1 MSPSFAPLP
10 ASVDLPSIE
19 QEILERWDKRDVF
32 RRSLEQTAQGEPW
45 IFYEG
50 PPTANGTPGTHHVE
64 ARAFKDLFPRF
75 RTMRGYHVPRRAGW
89 DCHGLPVELAVEKE
103 LGFTSKGDIERYG
116 IAEFNAAC
124 RESALRNVSA
134 FAAMTERMGYWVDLD
149 QAYLTMAPSYVE
161 SVWWSLKVIHDKG
174 LLVED
179 HRVTPY
185 CPRDETPLSDHE
197 VALGYEDTVDPSVYV
212 RFPLTD
218 GRWAGAD
225 MLVWTTTPWT
235 LPSNTAVAVASD
247 VEYARV
253 AARDEGPDLVLADA
267 LVGQVLGDDARITDR
282 ASGAELLGS
291 HYRRPFELLGEDR
304 FAGADG
310 QVTAWRVVHGDHV
323 TTDSGT
329 GLVHM
334 APAFGAEDQQVARA
348 EGLVTVNP
356 VGSNG
361 HFHDDVPLVG
371 GVFFK
376 ATDPSLVA
384 DLRERGVLFRVTDY
398 EHSYPHC
405 WRCHTPLIYYALPS
419 WFIRT
424 TEIRERLLEENEK
437 TAWYPPH
444 IKHGRYGAWLENNVD
459 WALSRKRYWGTPLPV
474 WRNDADPSEVVVV
487 GSLAELGSWAGEDL
501 SELDPHRP
509 YVDDVT
515 FPAPSG
521 TGTMRRVPDVI
532 DVWYDSGAM
541 PFAQWGA
548 PHHHE
553 ADFEAAYP
561 AQYICE
567 AIDQTRGWFYS
578 LMAVGTLVFDRSS
591 YENVVCLGL
600 LLDEQGR
607 KMSKHLG
614 NILDPFELFSTHGA
628 DAVRWLMLAQ
638 GNPWVDRRVGHETLR
653 EIVRKVLLTYWNTAS
668 FLVTYANASEWSP
681 SDAAPA
687 PADRPA
693 MDRWALGE
701 LRATVAEVTEALD
714 DFDSSRA
721 GRAIVAF
728 VDDLSN
734 WYVRRSRRRFWDGD
748 PAALATL
755 HTCVETVSR
764 LMAPFTPFATDY
776 VWTLL
781 QGEGGAGLPEG
792 TPDSVHLAS
801 WPEVTAA
808 PDTAA
813 EHADGEAVLRRQMD
827 LVRRVVELGR
837 STRAASGVRTRQP
850 LARAV
855 VSAPG
860 FGDLASAAAD
870 RPGQERDLLAE
881 IADELNVAAVEI
893 AGSDLV
899 EIEVKPNY
907 RALGKR
913 FGKRTPTVAD
923 AVKASTDAPVDG
935 VLTVTVEDE
944 AVTLSGDEILVSE
957 TPREGW
963 AVRSEGGLSVGLDTE
978 LTEELREAG
987 LLRDVLRFVQDTR
1000 KQLGF
1005 EVSDRIELWWTAGRA
1020 DTARAIRHGTDTV
1033 AAECLAVAVTEG
1045 EGPAELS
1052 AQRSEDLGLTVWAR
1066 VGA

>member
-10 ASVDLPSIE
+10 ASVDLPAIE

-124 RESALRNVSA
+124 RESALKNVSA

-149 QAYLTMAPSYVE
+149 EAYMTMAPRYVE
-161 SVWWSLKVIHDKG
+161 SVWWSLKTIFDKG

-197 VALGYEDTVDPSVYV
+197 VAQGYEDDVDPSVYV

-218 GRWAGAD
+218 GPWAGAD

-235 LPSNTAVAVASD
+235 LPSNTAVAVERS
-247 VEYARV
+247 VVYVRV
-253 AARDEGPDLVLADA
+253 RHGDDDLVLAEDLLA
-267 LVGQVLGDDARITDR
+267 HVLGSDDVEVTARLT
-282 ASGAELLGS
+282 GADLIGS
-291 HYRRPFELLGEDR
+291 HYTRPFELLAGDR
-304 FAGADG
+304 FGDAF
-310 QVTAWRVVHGDHV
+310 RIVHGDHV
-323 TTDSGT
+323 TTDAGT

-334 APAFGAEDQQVARA
+334 APAFGAEDHLVAKN
-348 EGLVTVNP
+348 EGLEMVNP
-356 VGSNG
+356 IGSNG
-361 HFHDDVPLVG
+361 HFLEDVPLVG
-371 GVFFK
+371 GMFFK
-376 ATDPSLVA
+376 AADPTLIA
-384 DLRERGVLFRVTDY
+384 DLEARGVMFRAESY

-424 TEIRERLLEENEK
+424 TAIREELLAENEA
-437 TAWYPPH
+437 TTWYPPH

-459 WALSRKRYWGTPLPV
+459 WALSRKRYWGTPLPI

-487 GSLAELGSWAGEDL
+487 GSLAELGQHAGRDL
-501 SELDPHRP
+501 TALDPHRP

-553 ADFEAAYP
+553 ADFEQAYP

-600 LLDEQGR
+600 LLDEHGR

-638 GNPWVDRRVGHETLR
+638 GSPWVDRRVGHETLR

-668 FLVTYANASEWSP
+668 FLVTYANAAGWTPSP
-681 SDAAPA
+681 DAPA
-687 PADRPA
+687 ATHV

-701 LRATVAEVTEALD
+701 LRSCVTEVTAALD

-728 VDDLSN
+728 IDDLSN

-755 HTCVETVSR
+755 HECVETVSR

-776 VWTLL
+776 LWTLL
-781 QGEGGAGLPEG
+781 QGEGGSGLPEG

-801 WPEVTAA
+801 WPVTEGL
-808 PDTAA
+808 PD
-813 EHADGEAVLRRQMD
+813 DGSLRSDMG

-850 LARAV
+850 LSRAV

-860 FGDLASAAAD
+860 FASLDA
-870 RPGQERDLLAE
+870 ELLAE
-881 IADELNVAAVEI
+881 IAEELNVAAVEP
-893 AGSDLV
+893 AGSELV
-899 EIEVKPNY
+899 QLDVKPNY

-935 VLTVTVEDE
+935 VLTVQLDDGPVE
-944 AVTLSGDEILVSE
+944 LSGDEIVISE

-978 LTEELREAG
+978 LTDELREAG
-987 LLRDVLRFVQDTR
+987 LLRDVLRFVQDAR
-1000 KQLGF
+1000 KRLGF
-1005 EVSDRIELWWTAGRA
+1005 EVSDRIELWWSASRA
-1020 DTARAIRHGTDTV
+1020 DTTAAIRNGADTL
-1033 AAECLAVAVTEG
+1033 ATECLVSSLVEG
-1045 EGPAELS
+1045 EGPGELS
-1052 AQRSEDLGLTVWAR
+1052 AQTSEDLGVTVWATPR
-1066 VGA
+1066 

>member
-1 MSPSFAPLP
+1 MSPGFAPLP
-10 ASVDLPSIE
+10 ASVDLPSVE

-75 RTMRGYHVPRRAGW
+75 KTMRGYHVPRRAGW
-89 DCHGLPVELAVEKE
+89 DCHGLPVELAVESE

-149 QAYLTMAPSYVE
+149 EAYMTMAPRYVE
-161 SVWWSLKVIHDKG
+161 SVWWSLKVIHEKG

-218 GRWAGAD
+218 GPWGASAATGDGRAGAD

-235 LPSNTAVAVASD
+235 LPSNTAVAVERT
-247 VEYARV
+247 VTYARV
-253 AARDEGPDLVLADA
+253 ARDDGPDLVLAED
-267 LVGQVLGDDARITDR
+267 LVAHVLGDDAEITER
-282 ASGAELLGS
+282 LSGAELIGS
-291 HYRRPFELLGEDR
+291 HYTRPFALLD
-304 FAGADG
+304 AADFG
-310 QVTAWRVVHGDHV
+310 DDAWRVVHGDHV
-323 TTDSGT
+323 TTESGT

-334 APAFGAEDQQVARA
+334 APAFGAEDHQVART
-348 EGLVTVNP
+348 EGLGMVNP
-356 VGSNG
+356 VGPNG

-376 ATDPSLVA
+376 AADPALVA
-384 DLRERGVLFRVTDY
+384 DLRERGVLFRAADY

-424 TEIRERLLEENEK
+424 TEIRDRLLEENEK
-437 TAWYPPH
+437 TNWYPPH

-474 WRNDADPSEVVVV
+474 WRNDADPAEVVVV
-487 GSLAELGSWAGEDL
+487 GSLAELGEWAEQDL

-521 TGTMRRVPDVI
+521 NGTMRRVPDVI

-628 DAVRWLMLAQ
+628 DALRWLMLAS
-638 GNPWVDRRVGHETLR
+638 GSPWVDRRVGHEALR

-668 FLVTYANASEWSP
+668 FLVTYANAAGWTP
-681 SDAAPA
+681 GTAAPA
-687 PADRPA
+687 AAERPA

-701 LRATVAEVTEALD
+701 LRACVTEVTEALD

-721 GRAIVAF
+721 GRAITAF

-755 HTCVETVSR
+755 HECVETVSR

-781 QGEGGAGLPEG
+781 QGEGGAGLAEG
-792 TPDSVHLAS
+792 TPDSVHLAA
-801 WPEVTAA
+801 WPEVTPA
-808 PDTAA
+808 P
-813 EHADGEAVLRRQMD
+813 DGEAVLRREMD

-850 LARAV
+850 LSRAV

-860 FGDLASAAAD
+860 FADLAAAAD
-870 RPGQERDLLAE
+870 DHAGQERELLDE
-881 IADELNVAAVEI
+881 ISDELNVAAVET

-913 FGKRTPTVAD
+913 FGKQTPVVAD

-935 VLTVTVEDE
+935 VLTVTVDGSD
-944 AVTLSGDEILVSE
+944 VQLSGDEILVSE

-963 AVRSEGGLSVGLDTE
+963 AVRTEGGLSVGLDTE
-978 LTEELREAG
+978 LTDELREAG

-1005 EVSDRIELWWTAGRA
+1005 EVSDRIELWWTASRQ
-1020 DTARAIRHGTDTV
+1020 DTADAIRNGEVTV

-1045 EGPAELS
+1045 EGPGDLS

-1066 VGA
+1066 VRA

>member
-1 MSPSFAPLP
+1 VSPGFAPLP
-10 ASVDLPSIE
+10 ATVDLPAIE

-75 RTMRGYHVPRRAGW
+75 KTMRGYHVPRRAGW
-89 DCHGLPVELAVEKE
+89 DCHGLPVELAVEQE

-124 RESALRNVSA
+124 RESALRNVNA

-149 QAYLTMAPSYVE
+149 EAYMTMAPRYVE
-161 SVWWSLKVIHDKG
+161 SVWWSLKAIHEKG

-197 VALGYEDTVDPSVYV
+197 VAQGYEDDVDPSVYV

-218 GRWAGAD
+218 GIWQGAD
-225 MLVWTTTPWT
+225 LLVWTTTPWT
-235 LPSNTAVAVASD
+235 LPSNTAVAVERTVTYVRAKQ
-247 VEYARV
+247 
-253 AARDEGPDLVLADA
+253 DEGPDLVLAED
-267 LVGQVLGDDARITDR
+267 LVAHVLGDGAEITDR
-282 ASGAELLGS
+282 RTGEELIGS
-291 HYRRPFELLGEDR
+291 HYTRPFGLIDAERFGEN
-304 FAGADG
+304 
-310 QVTAWRVVHGDHV
+310 AWRVVHGDHV

-334 APAFGAEDQQVARA
+334 APAFGAEDQLVARV
-348 EGLVTVNP
+348 EGLTTVNP
-356 VGSNG
+356 VGPNG
-361 HFHDDVPLVG
+361 HFDDDVPLIG
-371 GVFFK
+371 GMFFK
-376 ATDPSLVA
+376 GADPTLVA
-384 DLRERGVLFRVTDY
+384 DLRERGILFRSEDY

-424 TEIRERLLEENEK
+424 TAIRERLLAENEA
-437 TAWYPPH
+437 TNWYPPH

-459 WALSRKRYWGTPLPV
+459 WALSRKRYWGTPLPI

-487 GSLAELGSWAGEDL
+487 GSLKELGEHAGQDL
-501 SELDPHRP
+501 TTLDPHRP

-548 PHHHE
+548 PHDHE

-600 LLDEQGR
+600 LLDEHGR

-614 NILDPFELFSTHGA
+614 NILDPFELFATHGA

-638 GNPWVDRRVGHETLR
+638 GSPWVDRRVGHETLR

-668 FLVTYANASEWSP
+668 FLVTYANAAGWTPGGPVPDE
-681 SDAAPA
+681 
-687 PADRPA
+687 RHV

-755 HTCVETVSR
+755 HECVETVSR

-776 VWTLL
+776 LWTLL
-781 QGEGGAGLPEG
+781 HGEGGTGLPEG
-792 TPDSVHLAS
+792 APDSVHLAP
-801 WPEVTAA
+801 WPSLEGL
-808 PDTAA
+808 PDDD
-813 EHADGEAVLRRQMD
+813 EGLRSRMD

-850 LARAV
+850 LSRAV

-860 FGDLASAAAD
+860 FSGLDD
-870 RPGQERDLLAE
+870 ELLAE
-881 IADELNVAAVEI
+881 IAEELNVAVVEP
-893 AGSDLV
+893 AGSELV
-899 EIEVKPNY
+899 QLDVKPNY

-913 FGKRTPTVAD
+913 FGKQTPSVAD

-935 VLTVTVEDE
+935 VLTVTVDGSEVE
-944 AVTLSGDEILVSE
+944 LSGDEILVSE

-978 LTEELREAG
+978 LTDELREAG

-1005 EVSDRIELWWTAGRA
+1005 EVSDRIELWWTAARA
-1020 DTARAIRHGTDTV
+1020 DTAAAIRHGADTLGTEV
-1033 AAECLAVAVTEG
+1033 LATSVTEG
-1045 EGPAELS
+1045 DGPSELT
-1052 AQRSEDLGLTVWAR
+1052 AQRSEELGLTVRAR
-1066 VGA
+1066 VA

>member
-1 MSPSFAPLP
+1 MP
-10 ASVDLPSIE
+10 ASVDLPAIE

-75 RTMRGYHVPRRAGW
+75 KTMRGYHVPRRAGW

-149 QAYLTMAPSYVE
+149 EAYLTMAPRYVE
-161 SVWWSLKVIHDKG
+161 SVWWSLKAIFDKG

-197 VALGYEDTVDPSVYV
+197 VALGYEDDVDPS
-212 RFPLTD
+212 RLRPLPAHRRPL
-218 GRWAGAD
+218 GRRRPAGLD
-225 MLVWTTTPWT
+225 DD
-235 LPSNTAVAVASD
+235 AVDAAVEHRGRGRAPTSPTSAVASGTG
-247 VEYARV
+247 RTWCSP
-253 AARDEGPDLVLADA
+253 RTSLGH
-267 LVGQVLGDDARITDR
+267 VLGDDAEVTDR
-282 ASGAELLGS
+282 ATGAELIGS
-291 HYRRPFELLGEDR
+291 RYRRPFELLDAEPLRGTR
-304 FAGADG
+304 F
-310 QVTAWRVVHGDHV
+310 RIVHGDHV
-323 TTDSGT
+323 TTDAGT

-334 APAFGAEDQQVARA
+334 APAFGAEDHQVARA
-348 EGLVTVNP
+348 EGLEMVNP
-356 VGSNG
+356 VGPNG
-361 HFHDDVPLVG
+361 HFYDDVPLIG
-371 GVFFK
+371 GMFFK
-376 ATDPSLVA
+376 GADPTLVD
-384 DLRERGVLFRVTDY
+384 DLRERGVLFRAEDY

-424 TEIRERLLEENEK
+424 TEVRDRLLEENER
-437 TAWYPPH
+437 TNWYPPH

-474 WRNDADPSEVVVV
+474 WRNDADPAEIVVV

-501 SELDPHRP
+501 SNLDPHRP
-509 YVDDVT
+509 FVDDVT

-600 LLDEQGR
+600 LLDGDGR

-614 NILDPFELFSTHGA
+614 NILDPFELFATHGA
-628 DAVRWLMLAQ
+628 DAVRWLMLAS
-638 GNPWVDRRVGHETLR
+638 GSPWVDRRVGHEALR

-668 FLVTYANASEWSP
+668 FLVTYANAAGWSP
-681 SDAAPA
+681 ADDAPA
-687 PADRPA
+687 PDDRPA

-701 LRATVAEVTEALD
+701 LRACVAEVTRGARRLRLLARRPRD
-714 DFDSSRA
+714 HR
-721 GRAIVAF
+721 
-728 VDDLSN
+728 
-734 WYVRRSRRRFWDGD
+734 VRRRPVELVRPPLPPALLGRRRRRARD
-748 PAALATL
+748 AA
-755 HTCVETVSR
+755 R
-764 LMAPFTPFATDY
+764 
-776 VWTLL
+776 
-781 QGEGGAGLPEG
+781 
-792 TPDSVHLAS
+792 
-801 WPEVTAA
+801 
-808 PDTAA
+808 
-813 EHADGEAVLRRQMD
+813 
-827 LVRRVVELGR
+827 VRR
-837 STRAASGVRTRQP
+837 
-850 LARAV
+850 
-855 VSAPG
+855 
-860 FGDLASAAAD
+860 DASA
-870 RPGQERDLLAE
+870 G
-881 IADELNVAAVEI
+881 
-893 AGSDLV
+893 
-899 EIEVKPNY
+899 
-907 RALGKR
+907 
-913 FGKRTPTVAD
+913 
-923 AVKASTDAPVDG
+923 
-935 VLTVTVEDE
+935 
-944 AVTLSGDEILVSE
+944 
-957 TPREGW
+957 
-963 AVRSEGGLSVGLDTE
+963 
-978 LTEELREAG
+978 
-987 LLRDVLRFVQDTR
+987 
-1000 KQLGF
+1000 
-1005 EVSDRIELWWTAGRA
+1005 
-1020 DTARAIRHGTDTV
+1020 
-1033 AAECLAVAVTEG
+1033 
-1045 EGPAELS
+1045 
-1052 AQRSEDLGLTVWAR
+1052 
-1066 VGA
+1066 

>member
-1 MSPSFAPLP
+1 VSPSFAPLP
-10 ASVDLPSIE
+10 ASVDLPAVE

-75 RTMRGYHVPRRAGW
+75 KTMRGYHVPRRAGW

-149 QAYLTMAPSYVE
+149 EAYLTMAPRYVE
-161 SVWWSLKVIHDKG
+161 SVWWSLKAIYDKG

-197 VALGYEDTVDPSVYV
+197 VALGYEDDVDPSVYV

-218 GRWAGAD
+218 GPWEGAD
-225 MLVWTTTPWT
+225 LLVWTTTPWT
-235 LPSNTAVAVASD
+235 LPSNTAVAVARD
-247 VEYARV
+247 VTYARV
-253 AARDEGPDLVLADA
+253 AASSIQHAGGADLVLAED
-267 LVGQVLGDDARITDR
+267 LVAHVLGEGAEITARL
-282 ASGAELLGS
+282 SGAELIGS
-291 HYRRPFELLGEDR
+291 HYTRPFELLEAER
-304 FAGADG
+304 FGDAF
-310 QVTAWRVVHGDHV
+310 RIVHGDHV
-323 TTDSGT
+323 TTDAGT

-334 APAFGAEDQQVARA
+334 APAFGAEDHQVARA
-348 EGLVTVNP
+348 EGLEMVNP
-356 VGSNG
+356 IGSNG
-361 HFHDDVPLVG
+361 HFLDDVPLIG
-371 GVFFK
+371 GLFFK
-376 ATDPSLVA
+376 TADPTLVE
-384 DLRERGVLFRVTDY
+384 DLRERGVLFRAEDY

-474 WRNDADPSEVVVV
+474 WRNDADPSELVVV
-487 GSLAELGSWAGEDL
+487 GSLAELGAHAGQDL
-501 SELDPHRP
+501 SALDPHRP

-553 ADFEAAYP
+553 ADFAHAYP

-600 LLDEQGR
+600 LLDEHGR

-614 NILDPFELFSTHGA
+614 NILDPFELFATHGA

-638 GNPWVDRRVGHETLR
+638 GSPWVDRRVGHETLR

-668 FLVTYANASEWSP
+668 FLVTYANASGWSQT
-681 SDAAPA
+681 DPA
-687 PADRPA
+687 PEPAARGA

-701 LRATVAEVTEALD
+701 LHACVTEVTEALD

-755 HTCVETVSR
+755 HECVETVSR

-776 VWTLL
+776 LWTLL

-792 TPDSVHLAS
+792 TPDSVHLAP
-801 WPEVTAA
+801 WPEVREA
-808 PDTAA
+808 PDA
-813 EHADGEAVLRRQMD
+813 EGTLRTQMA

-850 LARAV
+850 LSRAV
-855 VSAPG
+855 VAAPG
-860 FGDLASAAAD
+860 FAELAAAAAD
-870 RPGQERDLLAE
+870 HPGQERELLTE
-881 IADELNVAAVEI
+881 IAEELNVAAVET

-899 EIEVKPNY
+899 EIDVKPNY

-913 FGKRTPTVAD
+913 FGKQTPTVAD

-935 VLTVTVEDE
+935 VLTVTVDGE
-944 AVTLSGDEILVSE
+944 AITLSGDEIVVSE
-957 TPREGW
+957 SPREGW

-978 LTEELREAG
+978 LTDELREAG
-987 LLRDVLRFVQDTR
+987 LLRDVLRFVQDAR

-1005 EVSDRIELWWTAGRA
+1005 EVSDRIELWWTASRA
-1020 DTARAIRHGTDTV
+1020 DTAGAIRNGAQTL
-1033 AAECLAVAVTEG
+1033 AAECLAVSVTED
-1045 EGPAELS
+1045 EGPAGLS
-1052 AQRSEDLGLTVWAR
+1052 PLRSEDLGLTVWAR
-1066 VGA
+1066 VRA

>member
-10 ASVDLPSIE
+10 ASVDLPAIE

-103 LGFTSKGDIERYG
+103 LGFTSKSDIERYG

-149 QAYLTMAPSYVE
+149 EAYLTMAPRYVE
-161 SVWWSLKVIHDKG
+161 SVWWSLKQIHDKG

-197 VALGYEDTVDPSVYV
+197 VAQGYEDDVDPSVYV

-218 GRWAGAD
+218 GPWAGAD
-225 MLVWTTTPWT
+225 LLVWTTTPWT
-235 LPSNTAVAVASD
+235 LPSNTAVAVERT
-247 VEYARV
+247 VTYVRV
-253 AARDEGPDLVLADA
+253 ARTDGPDLVLAED
-267 LVGQVLGDDARITDR
+267 LVGHVLGEDAEISARLT
-282 ASGAELLGS
+282 GQELIGS
-291 HYRRPFELLGEDR
+291 HYTRPFELLEAGR
-304 FAGADG
+304 FGDAF
-310 QVTAWRVVHGDHV
+310 RIVHGDHV
-323 TTDSGT
+323 TTDAGT

-334 APAFGAEDQQVARA
+334 APAFGAEDHQVARA
-348 EGLVTVNP
+348 EGLEMVNP
-356 VGSNG
+356 IGSDG
-361 HFHDDVPLVG
+361 HFLDEVPLVG
-371 GVFFK
+371 GLFFK
-376 ATDPSLVA
+376 GADPTLVE
-384 DLRERGVLFRVTDY
+384 DLRERGVLFRAEEY

-424 TEIRERLLEENEK
+424 TEIRDRLLAENEG
-437 TAWYPPH
+437 TNWYPPH

-474 WRNDADPSEVVVV
+474 WRNDADPAEIVVV
-487 GSLAELGSWAGEDL
+487 GSLAELGSYAGEDL
-501 SELDPHRP
+501 SNLDPHRP

-548 PHHHE
+548 PHRNE
-553 ADFEAAYP
+553 AEFEAAYP

-578 LMAVGTLVFDRSS
+578 LMAIGTLVFDRSS

-600 LLDEQGR
+600 LLDEHGR

-614 NILDPFELFSTHGA
+614 NVLDPFELFSTHGA

-638 GNPWVDRRVGHETLR
+638 GSPWVDRRVGHETLR

-668 FLVTYANASEWSP
+668 FLVTYANAAGWTP
-681 SDAAPA
+681 SDPA
-687 PADRPA
+687 PSERTA

-701 LRATVAEVTEALD
+701 LRATVAEVTSALD

-734 WYVRRSRRRFWDGD
+734 WYVRRSRRRFWNGD

-755 HTCVETVSR
+755 HECVETVSR
-764 LMAPFTPFATDY
+764 LMAPFTPFTTDY
-776 VWTLL
+776 LWTLL
-781 QGEGGAGLPEG
+781 QGEGGVGLPEG
-792 TPDSVHLAS
+792 TPDSVHLAP
-801 WPEVTAA
+801 WPEVRNV
-808 PDTAA
+808 PD
-813 EHADGEAVLRRQMD
+813 EEERLRSQMA
-827 LVRRVVELGR
+827 LVRSVVELGR

-850 LARAV
+850 LSRAV
-855 VSAPG
+855 VSARG
-860 FGDLASAAAD
+860 FGDLAD
-870 RPGQERDLLAE
+870 TDQGRELLAE
-881 IADELNVAAVEI
+881 IAEELNVARVEA

-913 FGKRTPTVAD
+913 FGKQTPTVAD

-935 VLTVTVEDE
+935 VLTVTLDGAPVE
-944 AVTLSGDEILVSE
+944 LSGDEILVSE

-978 LTEELREAG
+978 LTDELREAG
-987 LLRDVLRFVQDTR
+987 LLRDVLRFVQDAR
-1000 KQLGF
+1000 KRLGF

-1020 DTARAIRHGTDTV
+1020 DTATAIRNGSDTL
-1033 AAECLAVAVTEG
+1033 ATECLAVAVTEG
-1045 EGPAELS
+1045 DGPEGLAPQAS
-1052 AQRSEDLGLTVWAR
+1052 GDLGLTVWAR
-1066 VGA
+1066 VPA

>member
-1 MSPSFAPLP
+1 MSSSPAPGNGSKPAFASLP
-10 ASVDLPSIE
+10 ASVDLPAIE
-19 QEILERWDKRDVF
+19 REVLARWDDRDVF
-32 RRSLEQTAQGEPW
+32 RRTLERTADGEPW

-50 PPTANGTPGTHHVE
+50 PPTANGQPGTHHVE

-89 DCHGLPVELAVEKE
+89 DCHGLPVELAVESE
-103 LGFTSKGDIERYG
+103 LGFTGKGDIERYG

-124 RESALRNVSA
+124 KESALRNVSA

-149 QAYLTMAPSYVE
+149 QAYLTMAPRYVE
-161 SVWWSLKVIHDKG
+161 SVWWSLKKIFDDG

-197 VALGYEDTVDPSVYV
+197 VALGYEDDVDPSVYV

-218 GRWAGAD
+218 GLWAGAD
-225 MLVWTTTPWT
+225 LLVWTTTPWT
-235 LPSNTAVAVASD
+235 LPSNTAVAVA
-247 VEYARV
+247 
-253 AARDEGPDLVLADA
+253 RDIAYVRATTADGDDLVVAEDL
-267 LVGQVLGDDARITDR
+267 LGVLGEGATVTDR
-282 ASGAELLGS
+282 ATGADLLGS
-291 HYRRPFELLGEDR
+291 HYRRPLDLLDDER
-304 FAGADG
+304 FGDAH
-310 QVTAWRVVHGDHV
+310 RVVHGDHV
-323 TTDSGT
+323 TTDAGT

-334 APAFGAEDQQVARA
+334 APAFGAEDHLVAKA
-348 EGLVTVNP
+348 EGLEMVNP
-356 VGSNG
+356 IGPNG
-361 HFHDDVPLVG
+361 HFDEDVPLIG
-371 GVFFK
+371 GMFFK
-376 ATDPSLVA
+376 AADPTLVEE
-384 DLRERGVLFRVTDY
+384 LRARGVLWRSESY

-424 TEIRERLLEENEK
+424 TAIRDRLVEENER
-437 TAWYPPH
+437 TNWYPPH
-444 IKHGRYGAWLENNVD
+444 IKHGRYGGWLENNVD
-459 WALSRKRYWGTPLPV
+459 WALSRNRYWGTPLPI
-474 WRNDADPSEVVVV
+474 WRNDADPSEMVCV
-487 GSLAELGSWAGEDL
+487 GSLAELGSWVGQDL
-501 SELDPHRP
+501 AELDPHRP

-521 TGTMRRVPDVI
+521 TGTMRRVTDVI

-614 NILDPFELFSTHGA
+614 NVLDPFELFDSHGA

-638 GNPWVDRRVGHETLR
+638 GSPWVDRRVGHEALR
-653 EIVRKVLLTYWNTAS
+653 EIVRKILLTYWNTAS
-668 FLVTYANASEWSP
+668 FLVTYANASGWTPAEQPTP
-681 SDAAPA
+681 SDHP
-687 PADRPA
+687 
-693 MDRWALGE
+693 MDRWVLGE
-701 LRATVAEVTEALD
+701 LATCVREVTRALD
-714 DFDSSRA
+714 DFDSSSA
-721 GRAIVAF
+721 GRAITAF

-734 WYVRRSRRRFWDGD
+734 WYVRRSRRRFWHGE
-748 PAALATL
+748 PAALSTL
-755 HTCVETVSR
+755 HTCVETLSR

-776 VWTLL
+776 LWTLL
-781 QGEGGAGLPEG
+781 QGDVVEGA
-792 TPDSVHLAS
+792 PDSVHLAD
-801 WPEVTAA
+801 WPTVDEAA
-808 PDTAA
+808 IDPGLA
-813 EHADGEAVLRRQMD
+813 ERMA
-827 LVRRVVELGR
+827 LVQRIVELGR

-850 LARAV
+850 LSRAV
-855 VSAPG
+855 VAAPG
-860 FGDLASAAAD
+860 FADLASD
-870 RPGQERDLLAE
+870 DQGRGLLAE
-881 IADELNVAAVEI
+881 IAEELNVGRVEA

-899 EIEVKPNY
+899 EVVVKPNF

-913 FGKRTPTVAD
+913 FGKQTPVVAE

-935 VLTVTVEDE
+935 SLTVVVDGEE
-944 AVTLSGDEILVSE
+944 IALSGDEILVEE

-978 LTEELREAG
+978 LTDELRAAG
-987 LLRDVLRFVQDTR
+987 LARDVVRVVQEARKTR
-1000 KQLGF
+1000 GL
-1005 EVSDRIELWWTAGRA
+1005 EVSDRIALTWAADRA
-1020 DTARAIRHGTDTV
+1020 DVADAVRTHAGSIAEEVLAVSMTEGAVNGGAAARSDDLS
-1033 AAECLAVAVTEG
+1033 LAVAIT
-1045 EGPAELS
+1045 PA
-1052 AQRSEDLGLTVWAR
+1052 
-1066 VGA
+1066 GA

>member
-1 MSPSFAPLP
+1 M
-10 ASVDLPSIE
+10 
-19 QEILERWDKRDVF
+19 
-32 RRSLEQTAQGEPW
+32 
-45 IFYEG
+45 
-50 PPTANGTPGTHHVE
+50 
-64 ARAFKDLFPRF
+64 
-75 RTMRGYHVPRRAGW
+75 
-89 DCHGLPVELAVEKE
+89 
-103 LGFTSKGDIERYG
+103 
-116 IAEFNAAC
+116 
-124 RESALRNVSA
+124 
-134 FAAMTERMGYWVDLD
+134 
-149 QAYLTMAPSYVE
+149 
-161 SVWWSLKVIHDKG
+161 
-174 LLVED
+174 
-179 HRVTPY
+179 
-185 CPRDETPLSDHE
+185 
-197 VALGYEDTVDPSVYV
+197 
-212 RFPLTD
+212 
-218 GRWAGAD
+218 
-225 MLVWTTTPWT
+225 
-235 LPSNTAVAVASD
+235 
-247 VEYARV
+247 
-253 AARDEGPDLVLADA
+253 
-267 LVGQVLGDDARITDR
+267 
-282 ASGAELLGS
+282 
-291 HYRRPFELLGEDR
+291 
-304 FAGADG
+304 
-310 QVTAWRVVHGDHV
+310 HGDHV
-323 TTDSGT
+323 TTDAGT

-334 APAFGAEDQQVARA
+334 APAFGAEDHQVARA
-348 EGLVTVNP
+348 EGLEMVNP
-356 VGSNG
+356 IGSNG
-361 HFHDDVPLVG
+361 HFYDDVPLVG
-371 GVFFK
+371 GLFFK
-376 ATDPSLVA
+376 AADPALVE
-384 DLRERGVLFRVTDY
+384 DLRERGVLFRAEEY

-474 WRNDADPSEVVVV
+474 WRNDADPAEIVVV
-487 GSLAELGSWAGEDL
+487 GSLAELGAHAGQDL
-501 SELDPHRP
+501 SALDPHRP

-553 ADFEAAYP
+553 ADFEQAYP

-600 LLDEQGR
+600 LLDADGR

-614 NILDPFELFSTHGA
+614 NVLDPFELFASHGA
-628 DAVRWLMLAQ
+628 DAVRWLMLAS
-638 GNPWVDRRVGHETLR
+638 GSPWVDRRVGHDALR

-668 FLVTYANASEWSP
+668 FLVTYANASGWSP
-681 SDAAPA
+681 TDPA
-687 PADRPA
+687 PEPAARNA

-701 LRATVAEVTEALD
+701 LGACVTEVTEALD

-748 PAALATL
+748 AAALATL
-755 HTCVETVSR
+755 HECVETVSR

-776 VWTLL
+776 LWTLL

-792 TPDSVHLAS
+792 TPDSVHLAP
-801 WPEVTAA
+801 WPEPTPA
-808 PDTAA
+808 PDA
-813 EHADGEAVLRRQMD
+813 EGALRTQMA

-850 LARAV
+850 LSRAV
-855 VSAPG
+855 VAAPG
-860 FGDLASAAAD
+860 FAELAAAAAD
-870 RPGQERDLLAE
+870 HPGQERELLTE
-881 IADELNVAAVEI
+881 IAEELNVAAVET

-913 FGKRTPTVAD
+913 FAKRTPVVAE

-935 VLTVTVEDE
+935 VLTVTVDGE
-944 AVTLSGDEILVSE
+944 AIALSGDEIVVSE
-957 TPREGW
+957 SPREGW

-978 LTEELREAG
+978 LTDELREAG
-987 LLRDVLRFVQDTR
+987 LLRDVLRFVQDAR

-1005 EVSDRIELWWTAGRA
+1005 EVSDRIELWWTASRA
-1020 DTARAIRHGTDTV
+1020 DTASAIRNGAQTLAT
-1033 AAECLAVAVTEG
+1033 ECLAVSVTEA
-1045 EGPAELS
+1045 EGPAGLTPLH
-1052 AQRSEDLGLTVWAR
+1052 SEDLGLTAWAR
-1066 VGA
+1066 VRT